1 MRKLLLTTVIYGALS
16 GAAFSE
22 AQPFRLDMCSDTNT
36 SGWSFYCR
44 PPVEPEEE
52 PVAETPPPPAPAP
65 APEPAPRE
73 MTYTEQMMA
82 YRALIDET
90 KHRAILEPTRENVLA
105 YMEIN
110 KQIGDRA
117 GAFTD
122 QWQRILFETPALNAN
137 VDSPLASAGIGVY
150 QDQMRVA
157 REETFKNVVNEAGLM
172 FIFNG
177 DERCGICR
185 VQGQILRDMESRY
198 GVQILAVSKDG
209 YGNSS
214 YPDAYVDEGRLA
226 DLGLEEYPAPT
237 LVLADPQTHEIAV
250 IGSGLI
256 TADEI
261 LERVF
266 VITQIPEGERY

>member
-1 MRKLLLTTVIYGALS
+1 MRKLLLITIIYCSFS

-44 PPVEPEEE
+44 PPVEPVEE
-52 PVAETPPPPAPAP
+52 PAPETPPPAPAP
-65 APEPAPRE
+65 APEPAPHE

-82 YRALIDET
+82 YRKLIDET

-122 QWQRILFETPALNAN
+122 QWQRILFETPSLNAN

-172 FIFNG
+172 FIFEG

-185 VQGQILRDMESRY
+185 VQGQVLRDMETRY
-198 GVQILAVSKDG
+198 GVTILAVSKDG
-209 YGNSS
+209 NGNSS

-226 DLGLEEYPAPT
+226 DLGLDEYPAPT
-237 LVLADPQTHEIAV
+237 LALADPKTNEIAV

-256 TADEI
+256 TADQI

-266 VITQIPEGERY
+266 VITQIPVGERY